1 MSNELKIK
9 IISDSQG
16 NDLDLSNISIEAA
29 GALKIFIDS
38 MVDFAKTYEDT
49 SDIKLKLDNGSIET
63 CLVYPEEE
71 EVSHDIEDILEFK
84 SNNKKRVEAFRN
96 IQDKIQLNGLVYE
109 VFLNKQNEP
118 TREVTQIF
126 KGKKFR
132 KAKQIFDRSYSIEF
146 IEGELFETGGR
157 KTVNVHI
164 ENRQLGKEYKIEC
177 EKPDAKK
184 LNDRL
189 YSKIYLSV
197 IKISKTEQDIEYR
210 YIDSYL
216 RADNYLFY
224 KSLHEQLIT
233 EDSIEKY
240 DLIYNYIVNTIN
252 DDNTPNEEI
261 IKLIRLYDNKFSE
274 KGIIRTILMTLKPI
288 INREVG
294 LFPYYESLVKTFRS
308 RSNTGKI

>member
-9 IISDSQG
+9 IITDSHG

-29 GALKIFIDS
+29 DALKVFIDS

-71 EVSHDIEDILEFK
+71 EVSQDIEDILAFQS
-84 SNNKKRVEAFRN
+84 SNKNRVEAFRN
-96 IQDKIQLNGLVYE
+96 IQEKIQLNGLVYE
-109 VFLNKQNEP
+109 VFLSKENEP
-118 TREVTQIF
+118 VREITQIF

-132 KAKQIFDRSYSIEF
+132 KAKQIFDRKYSIEF
-146 IEGELFETGGR
+146 LEGELFETGGR
-157 KTVNVHI
+157 TTVNVHI
-164 ENRQLGKEYKIEC
+164 ENKELAKEYKIEC

-189 YSKIYLSV
+189 YSKVYLSV

-216 RADNYLFY
+216 RNDNYLFY
-224 KSLHEQLIT
+224 KNLHEQLMT
-233 EDSIEKY
+233 QDSIDKY

-252 DDNTPNEEI
+252 DDNSSNEEL
-261 IKLIRLYDNKFSE
+261 IKLIRLYNNKFTE

-288 INREVG
+288 IKEEDG
-294 LFPYYESLVKTFRS
+294 LFAYYDSLVKTFRS
-308 RSNTGKI
+308 RSQTRKI